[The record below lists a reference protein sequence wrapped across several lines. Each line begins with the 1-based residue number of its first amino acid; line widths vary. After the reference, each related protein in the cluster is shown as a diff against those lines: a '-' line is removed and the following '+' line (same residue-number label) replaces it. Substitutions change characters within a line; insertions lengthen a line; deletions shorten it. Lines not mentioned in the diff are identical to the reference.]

1 MTNIDLNVHPQ
12 LLSEQ
17 PGRQWWIIAICLLV
31 GGLIGFGLSFLF
43 PPVYEA
49 AFKVTANVQLT
60 DNPEITEIMVDNA
73 LMHVGELVYL
83 QPLLDRVIEAEK
95 SQGLRLTPADLRKN
109 SSVERQITT
118 TYLKVRW
125 TDAQTAAQLANTW
138 GMLFY
143 ESLQEGAK
151 QAVIADELKQTREVL
166 QNCLAGIQTSSLPI
180 PECNR
185 SKVELETELASLAGR
200 IANAESLSLGLYHGL
215 MVNGYEKATIPDHPV
230 RQERGW
236 LIAAGAGI
244 GLVAGVLTTE
254 IFYSSRKKHL
264 SA

>member
-1 MTNIDLNVHPQ
+1 
-12 LLSEQ
+12 
-17 PGRQWWIIAICLLV
+17 
-31 GGLIGFGLSFLF
+31 
-43 PPVYEA
+43 
-49 AFKVTANVQLT
+49 
-60 DNPEITEIMVDNA
+60 MVDNA
-73 LMHVGELVYL
+73 LLHVGELVYQ

-95 SQGLRLTPADLRKN
+95 SQGLVLTSELLRKN

-143 ESLQEGAK
+143 DFLQQGAK
-151 QAVIADELKQTREVL
+151 QSVIASELKQTQEVL
-166 QNCLAGIQTSSLPI
+166 QNCLAAIQTPAPSTPV
-180 PECNR
+180 CNR
-185 SKVELETELASLAGR
+185 SKEELEAELAGIADR
-200 IANAESLSLGLYHGL
+200 IANAESLSLGLYSEL
-215 MVNGYEKATIPDHPV
+215 RVNSYEKATVPASPI

-244 GLVAGVLTTE
+244 GLVAGVLATE
-254 IFYSSRKKHL
+254 LFYSTRRKRP